1 MLSPRLKGLTQT
13 GSRGTKSWVTWGTQ
27 WWKRG
32 GYRETEN
39 AGDGCGIMREFLEK
53 CKKFMPCRSRIFTC
67 SCVHIMNQSL
77 GPVKGTSGGISYKG
91 ENF

>member
-13 GSRGTKSWVTWGTQ
+13 GSLGTKSWVVWGTQ

-53 CKKFMPCRSRIFTC
+53 C
-67 SCVHIMNQSL
+67 SL
-77 GPVKGTSGGISYKG
+77 GTQEVHAMSIQDVYM
-91 ENF
+91 